1 MQETVL
7 QVRNLKTYFY
17 TEEGTVPAVDG
28 LDFDLHKG
36 ETLAIVGESGCGKSV
51 TSLSI
56 LRIVPTPPGKIL
68 DGEILYKG
76 EDLLKKTEKQ
86 MRSIRGNEISMIF
99 QEPLTSL
106 NPVFTIGRQIT
117 DILCMHQGMKKK
129 EAYEKAVEMLKKVR
143 IPSPEKVVNDY
154 PHQLSG
160 GMRQRVMIAM
170 ALACEPDILIADEPT
185 TALDV
190 TIQAQILELM
200 QELQKK
206 LGMAIIMVTHDLG
219 VIATMC
225 DEIIVMYGGRVCER
239 GTADEI
245 FYNPSHEYTKGLL
258 RSIPST
264 ERMKER
270 LVPIAGNPI
279 NLLNM
284 PAGCAFC
291 TRCDK
296 AMKVCLDYVPME
308 RQVAQDHLASCW
320 LNDLALKDKAAEMAA
335 AGESAEAVQL
345 ATGWVK
351 NEGGEWV
358 FDPIVA
364 EEGGADDEQ

>member
-1 MQETVL
+1 MQEMVL
-7 QVRNLKTYFY
+7 QARNLKTYFY

-56 LRIVPTPPGKIL
+56 LRIVPTPPGRIL

-117 DILCMHQGMKKK
+117 DILCMHQGMKRK

-170 ALACEPDILIADEPT
+170 ALACNPGILIADEPT

-190 TIQAQILELM
+190 TIQAQIMHLLADLKEG
-200 QELQKK
+200 QDTS
-206 LGMAIIMVTHDLG
+206 IILITHDLG
-219 VIATMC
+219 VVAQIAQSVM
-225 DEIIVMYGGRVCER
+225 VMYAGQAVEY
-239 GTADEI
+239 ADVKSI
-245 FYNPSHEYTKGLL
+245 FKDPLHPYTRGLL
-258 RSIPST
+258 KSLPVLGEEKDSLYSIKGNIPSPKDYP
-264 ERMKER
+264 E
-270 LVPIAGNPI
+270 
-279 NLLNM
+279 
-284 PAGCAFC
+284 GCRFAP
-291 TRCDK
+291 RCEK
-296 AMKVCLDYVPME
+296 ACEKCRKAPPPLTALPDGRKV
-308 RQVAQDHLASCW
+308 RCW
-320 LNDLALKDKAAEMAA
+320 IYA
-335 AGESAEAVQL
+335 
-345 ATGWVK
+345 
-351 NEGGEWV
+351 GGEN
-358 FDPIVA
+358 
-364 EEGGADDEQ
+364 DE